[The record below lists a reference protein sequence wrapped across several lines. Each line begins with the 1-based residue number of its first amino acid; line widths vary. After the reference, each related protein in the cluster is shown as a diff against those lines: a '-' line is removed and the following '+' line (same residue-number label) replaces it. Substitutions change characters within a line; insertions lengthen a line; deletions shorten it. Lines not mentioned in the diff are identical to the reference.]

1 MSLYK
6 DPVTT
11 LLNVV
16 GSSNGG
22 IVLDPEDYDFINPQ
36 LNQTGQHTNYNSH
49 VLIRAN
55 NTVAPYQGE
64 VEIYYNRLLLD
75 DLAKLVTLTLK
86 APSVTTSHDLLP
98 FLNARFGT
106 NIETTDVELV
116 DAVDMTDYKTVQL
129 TATPTSLGWI
139 GTVSV
144 SVSQGE
150 IPLENYLTV
159 TALNGLDYPTPYAT
173 LPFAQ
178 MYSYW
183 RNFSEHVAYL
193 KTLTAGQAIPQ
204 ELAAIMS
211 GITGDTWAFTG
222 YAEFSLQ
229 GAQILWAGKTVD
241 NGLFNPNYDYGLQV
255 RLNHDNAFGIT
266 GDLIIHFSDPVDPF
280 AEPQ

>member
-22 IVLDPEDYDFINPQ
+22 LVLNREDYDFINPRV
-36 LNQTGQHTNYNSH
+36 NDTGLHPSHNSH
-49 VLIRAN
+49 VNITAN
-55 NTVAPYQGE
+55 NAVAPYQGE
-64 VEIYYNRLLLD
+64 VEIFYNRL
-75 DLAKLVTLTLK
+75 DLADLGRLVTLTLK

-106 NIETTDVELV
+106 NIETTDVVLV
-116 DAVDMTDYKTVQL
+116 AAEDHVDYKTVQL
-129 TATPTSLGWI
+129 TAETNSLGWI
-139 GTVSV
+139 GTVLV
-144 SVSQGE
+144 NVAQGD
-150 IPLENYLTV
+150 IPLANYLTV
-159 TALNGLDYPTPYAT
+159 TALPGLDYPTPYAT

-183 RNFSEHVAYL
+183 RNFSEHVNYL

-204 ELAAIMS
+204 ELATIMT
-211 GITGDTWAFTG
+211 GITGDTWYFTG
-222 YAEFSLQ
+222 YHEFSLQ
-229 GAQILWAGKTVD
+229 GAQILFAGKASD
-241 NGLFNPNYDYGLQV
+241 NGLCNPNYDYALQV